1 MKATWL
7 MALVSYAATVL
18 SIWRICM
25 QRVLH
30 GATLQ
35 GMDLAN

>member
-7 MALVSYAATVL
+7 MALVSYAATVF

-25 QRVLH
+25 PRVLH
-30 GATLQ
+30 GETLQ

>member
-7 MALVSYAATVL
+7 MALVSYAAAVL
-18 SIWRICM
+18 SIWWIYM
-25 QRVLH
+25 PRVSH